1 MTTQSTQTIQ
11 TIKWYLRKLLINRH
25 NIYYIDGHNDV
36 KPITNIDKVNEW
48 GVQNKL
54 FYEKEGEIIFN
65 KKNLY
70 SLQKQNNIRV
80 KIYKTANTS
89 YVSPI
94 NNILNDNIS
103 FEYKMDIY
111 LNKEIVYSMEIDSSA
126 FQTNDIKDIKSG
138 MFETF
143 NFISDKCVFLILYL
157 LS

>member
-1 MTTQSTQTIQ
+1 
-11 TIKWYLRKLLINRH
+11 
-25 NIYYIDGHNDV
+25 
-36 KPITNIDKVNEW
+36 
-48 GVQNKL
+48 
-54 FYEKEGEIIFN
+54 
-65 KKNLY
+65 LY

-80 KIYKTANTS
+80 KIYKTENTS

-94 NNILNDNIS
+94 DNILNDNIS
-103 FEYKMDIY
+103 FEYKMDIL
-111 LNKEIVYSMEIDSSA
+111 LNNKIVYSMAIDSSA